1 MTGTGASPSG
11 SGVAG
16 AGPDPAPGTRPT
28 SGAGSPAEA
37 LAGYVRQHPR
47 VSRWCVAYSGGR
59 DSHVLL
65 HAAAALF
72 GARGGAPVAL
82 RALHV
87 DHGLAPDSAAWAE
100 HCGDVARELGVPL
113 EVRCVDVVEAG
124 EGPEAAAR
132 AARYAAFAAHLAED
146 EHLLVAQHAR
156 DQAETFLMQA
166 LRGSGPD
173 GLASMPRRRNFARG
187 VMARPLIACTPE
199 AIGAHAAAHG
209 LRWLEDPSNVDTR
222 LDRNYLRLEVLPLLE
237 VRWPAAVHTLSR
249 AAHRCGAASQT
260 LLGVAG
266 EDLERVRLRGSDEL
280 SVSELRALPRE
291 RAYNALRLRVR
302 HAGLRMPRLQD
313 LARVIDE
320 LVHARPDA
328 AGIVDVRDY
337 EFRRHADRLYVLP
350 PHVEAEAF
358 ELDWRAPFDDVAVP
372 GTDIVL
378 SRQAC
383 TARGIRLPAAGSVG
397 VRSRLGGELI
407 KLGEP
412 AFHKAVKKLLQESAV
427 PPWRRDRI
435 PLLYVDGR
443 LAAVWG
449 VAVATDF
456 RLPAT
461 ARPPYVAGADAAD
474 DAPG

>member
-1 MTGTGASPSG
+1 M
-11 SGVAG
+11 
-16 AGPDPAPGTRPT
+16 GPDD
-28 SGAGSPAEA
+28 A
-37 LAGYVRQHPR
+37 LAAYVEQHPH

-65 HAAAALF
+65 HAASRLL
-72 GARGGAPVAL
+72 GGRGL

-87 DHGLAPDSAAWAE
+87 DHGLAHDSAAWAA
-100 HCGDVARELGVPL
+100 HCEATAAALGVPI
-113 EVRCVDVVEAG
+113 EVVRVRVEESG

-132 AARYAAFAAHLAED
+132 AARYAAFAEALEPG
-146 EHLLVAQHAR
+146 EHLLLAQHAR
-156 DQAETFLMQA
+156 DQAETFLLQA

-173 GLASMPRRRNFARG
+173 GLASMPRKRVFGRG
-187 VMARPLIACTPE
+187 TMARPLIACLPE
-199 AIGAHAAAHG
+199 AIAIHARGHG
-209 LRWLEDPSNVDTR
+209 LDWIEDPSNADAR
-222 LDRNYLRLEVLPLLE
+222 LDRNYLRREVLPLLDA
-237 VRWPAAVHTLSR
+237 RWPAAVRTLSR

-266 EDLERVRLRGSDEL
+266 EDLERVRLRGADEL

-302 HAGLRMPRLQD
+302 QAGLRMPRLQD
-313 LARVIDE
+313 LARVVDE
-320 LVHARPDA
+320 LVHARPDS

-337 EFRRHADRLYVLP
+337 EFRRHGDRLYVLTP
-350 PHVEAEAF
+350 RAEAEPY
-358 ELDWRAPFDDVAVP
+358 ELEWRAPFDDLAVP
-372 GTDIVL
+372 GGDVVL

-383 TARGIRLPAAGSVG
+383 LARGIRLPAYGAVT
-397 VRSRLGGELI
+397 VRSRRGGELI

-427 PPWRRDRI
+427 PPWLRDRL
-435 PLLYVDGR
+435 PMLYVDGR

-456 RLPAT
+456 RLAAPRRADDG
-461 ARPPYVAGADAAD
+461 AAADASTAGTAD
-474 DAPG
+474 EPTDPPAGRAAGGALV